1 MIFTP
6 CPAAYL
12 SVSPKAGWGTSFG
25 VKMLRF
31 LKFPARDSELF
42 RILPAGSGLPHPLH
56 GKAPGVSL

>member
-12 SVSPKAGWGTSFG
+12 SVSPKAGWVTSFG

-31 LKFPARDSELF
+31 LKFPSRDSELF
-42 RILPAGSGLPHPLH
+42 RIPPDGSGLPLRSHEEV
-56 GKAPGVSL
+56 PGASL